1 MSQTDRDWRQKY
13 REALQEFNAKEVKSS
28 KLESTLRLLIGRL
41 CLAGQGRD
49 AALDAELVRV
59 ANAVRKGSDSDE
71 LHEYLAPLSQAV
83 AVLDAASS
91 KGAAEKTPAPT
102 TPAAATAP
110 AAPPPPPPAPA
121 VAAPAPAAPSIE
133 PEVATLPLLDR
144 LALLPELQETVAE
157 LRGRREESLS
167 AHELVE
173 LLHRVARL
181 ASEQRTQVQRER
193 LELEDLVQQTSARL
207 AEIEAHLAGELAER
221 DQTQNETSQLNVLV
235 TDEVEQLRLDAEKAS
250 DISDLRREL
259 DARLGKIATH
269 VHDFQAREESR
280 ASVYRERTQKMRTRI
295 ASLER
300 ESRNLQQNLKQEQ
313 QQAMIDALTGIPNR
327 AAYDDRVAQEFK
339 RWRRFG
345 RPVSLITWDVDGFKG
360 INDAFGHKAGD
371 KVLRIVG
378 QQLVRHVRDT
388 DFVARYGGDEFV
400 MLLVGSDREVAR
412 GVAEKIRGEIAALG
426 FHFHDRPVQV
436 TMSCGVTSFGGEDDV
451 DTVFDRA
458 DRALYQAKK
467 GGKNRCGTG

>member
-13 REALQEFNAKEVKSS
+13 REALTEFNAKEVKSS

-49 AALDAELVRV
+49 PALDAELVRV

-83 AVLDAASS
+83 AVLDAASPKKKTAES
-91 KGAAEKTPAPT
+91 SPAPATSNVAATPATPAPSS
-102 TPAAATAP
+102 
-110 AAPPPPPPAPA
+110 PPPPA
-121 VAAPAPAAPSIE
+121 APASANTE

-193 LELEDLVQQTSARL
+193 LELEDLVQQTSSRL
-207 AEIEAHLAGELAER
+207 AEIETHLAGELAER
-221 DQTQNETSQLNVLV
+221 DQVHDETSRLNLLV

-250 DISDLRREL
+250 EISQLRREL
-259 DARLGKIATH
+259 NARLGNIATH

-280 ASVYRERTQKMRTRI
+280 AGVYRERTQKMRARI

-339 RWRRFG
+339 RWRRFA

-400 MLLVGSDREVAR
+400 MLLVGSDREVAH

-436 TMSCGVTSFGGEDDV
+436 TMSCGITSFGGEDDV
-451 DTVFDRA
+451 DIAFDRA

-467 GGKNRCGTG
+467 AGKNRCATG

>member
-13 REALQEFNAKEVKSS
+13 REALTEFNAKEVRTN

-49 AALDAELVRV
+49 AALDAELIRV
-59 ANAVRKGSDSDE
+59 ANAVRKGSDSEE

-83 AVLDAASS
+83 AVLDAASPKRARGNS
-91 KGAAEKTPAPT
+91 AAPAVAPVA
-102 TPAAATAP
+102 PPPP
-110 AAPPPPPPAPA
+110 AAPPHPATA
-121 VAAPAPAAPSIE
+121 E
-133 PEVATLPLLDR
+133 PEVSALPLLDR

-207 AEIEAHLAGELAER
+207 AEIETHLAGELAER
-221 DQTQNETSQLNVLV
+221 DQSQSETSELNLLV
-235 TDEVEQLRLDAEKAS
+235 TDQVEQLRADAERAS
-250 DISDLRREL
+250 DISELRREL

-400 MLLVGSDREVAR
+400 MLLVGSDHEVAR
-412 GVAEKIRGEIAALG
+412 GVAEKIRNEIASLG

-436 TMSCGVTSFGGEDDV
+436 TMSCGITSFGGEDDV
-451 DTVFDRA
+451 DVVFDRA

-467 GGKNRCGTG
+467 GGKNRCATG